1 MATIQRPTKEGSVRT
16 YQAKVGLGYVDILA
30 SEMDADLDT
39 IYAAWNGGTDTINI
53 KDGSITYAKLAPDA
67 QLWSDTGTALTPGAN
82 FTSRVVTVPGPGAGG
97 SALCMG
103 TRTAKFRVLTDLTS
117 ADWSALVLNN
127 PNAPEVS
134 AQSSW
139 ALNLSSTANNTDAFI
154 LQRRAPGAAAAAVT
168 NMLTLDAAG
177 KLTIPGP
184 AGAGTDQTQ
193 LVLGLNPERGR
204 IAQLP
209 GVPGWFGLF
218 VNGSFNGSSWAA
230 DDAGRPIWRLILDS
244 HADTISF
251 QRAAGATPNTTV
263 TNFTVDGG
271 ANLTIQGATATKA
284 SGTTWANPSDRRL
297 KDEIADYPT
306 GLAAVLQLLP
316 RTFVY
321 NGQGGS
327 TAGMRGYGFIADE
340 VATAMPDMLGSYH
353 YTREGAADTETD
365 YETVDQSNLILALV
379 NAVKELA
386 GRVVAL
392 EGAAA

>member
-16 YQAKVGLGYVDILA
+16 YQEKVGLGFVDILA

-39 IYAAWNGGTDTINI
+39 IYAAWNGGADTVNI
-53 KDGSITYAKLAPDA
+53 GNGSVTYAKLAPDA
-67 QLWSDTGTALTPGAN
+67 QLWLDTGTALTPGAN
-82 FTSRVVTVPGPGAGG
+82 FTNRVVTVPGPGAGG

-103 TRTAKFRVLTDLTS
+103 TRTAKLRVLTDLSST
-117 ADWSALVLNN
+117 DWSALVLNN
-127 PNAPEVS
+127 PYAPEVS

-139 ALNLSSTANNTDAFI
+139 VLNLSSTANNTDAFI

-168 NMLTLDAAG
+168 NVLTLDAAG

-184 AGAGTDQTQ
+184 ATATDQAQ
-193 LVLGLNPERGR
+193 LVLGTNPERGR
-204 IAQLP
+204 VGQLA
-209 GVPGWFGLF
+209 GAAGWFGLF
-218 VNGSFNGSSWAA
+218 VNGFFNGSSWVA
-230 DDAGRPIWRLILDS
+230 DDAGRPIWRVVLDS
-244 HADTISF
+244 HADTVSF

-263 TNFTVDGG
+263 TNLTVDGG

-321 NGQGGS
+321 NGNGGS

-340 VATAMPDMLGSYH
+340 VATAMPEMVGSYH
-353 YTREGAADTETD
+353 YTREGAADTETEYD
-365 YETVDQSNLILALV
+365 TVDQSNLILALV
-379 NAVKELA
+379 NAVRELA
-386 GRVVAL
+386 ARVATL
-392 EGAAA
+392 ETPA